1 MLVARNDMIALIRRF
16 SPYLARVRS
25 RALLSTGLV
34 LASPLIGGVLL
45 WLVKLLIDRVLVGGR
60 FDLVPALLAGYVLAV
75 TVKFGMDYID
85 RRLTAAITERIT
97 CDVRTDLFRHLLS
110 ISPGS
115 LGGRSVGDQ
124 LAHFSGDVERVESL
138 IYSGPLGVLSDLG
151 GALVFTVFLFVLSW
165 KLTLLSFGVVPALV
179 VAIRRQSPRVKQAA
193 RVARRQG
200 ARWLSLAEETLGAA
214 PLVHA
219 FGTQTYETARFA
231 RRCESAR
238 RAELRTVARHAWL
251 SLLMETA
258 ATVGGLVVLAVGAYE
273 IRSGAMTLG
282 AVVAFLGSVRSL
294 YDPIRGLGQ
303 AWTRFQRA
311 AIGGD
316 RVATLL
322 DTPSGVEERPSARPL
337 VRVTGAIEWR
347 GVSFAYPRGGKV
359 LDGVSLRIEPGETV
373 AVVGP
378 SGSGKST
385 LVRLLLRLYDPS
397 GGAVLVD
404 GTDVRDVTLASLRR
418 AIAVVLQEPFV
429 FRGTI
434 ADNIRYG
441 RPDAPEQ
448 AVAAAA
454 RAAHAHRFTQALGC
468 GYGAPVG
475 PRGERLSGG
484 QRQRLALARALL
496 REAPILVLDEATAS
510 VDSETEELIRD
521 SVERLAGKRTI
532 LVIGHRLSTVRRAD
546 RVVVIENGHIV
557 EVGRTDTL
565 LRAGTR
571 CHDLFAA
578 QIAVG
583 GGSA

>member
-1 MLVARNDMIALIRRF
+1 M
-16 SPYLARVRS
+16 
-25 RALLSTGLV
+25 
-34 LASPLIGGVLL
+34 
-45 WLVKLLIDRVLVGGR
+45 
-60 FDLVPALLAGYVLAV
+60 
-75 TVKFGMDYID
+75 
-85 RRLTAAITERIT
+85 
-97 CDVRTDLFRHLLS
+97 
-110 ISPGS
+110 
-115 LGGRSVGDQ
+115 
-124 LAHFSGDVERVESL
+124 
-138 IYSGPLGVLSDLG
+138 
-151 GALVFTVFLFVLSW
+151 
-165 KLTLLSFGVVPALV
+165 
-179 VAIRRQSPRVKQAA
+179 
-193 RVARRQG
+193 
-200 ARWLSLAEETLGAA
+200 
-214 PLVHA
+214 
-219 FGTQTYETARFA
+219 
-231 RRCESAR
+231 
-238 RAELRTVARHAWL
+238 
-251 SLLMETA
+251 
-258 ATVGGLVVLAVGAYE
+258 
-273 IRSGAMTLG
+273 
-282 AVVAFLGSVRSL
+282 
-294 YDPIRGLGQ
+294 
-303 AWTRFQRA
+303 
-311 AIGGD
+311 
-316 RVATLL
+316 
-322 DTPSGVEERPSARPL
+322 
-337 VRVTGAIEWR
+337 
-347 GVSFAYPRGGKV
+347 
-359 LDGVSLRIEPGETV
+359 

-404 GTDVRDVTLASLRR
+404 GTDVRELTLASLRH

-441 RPDAPEQ
+441 RPDSPAE

-454 RAAHAHRFTQALGC
+454 RAAHAHRFTQALGR

-521 SVERLAGKRTI
+521 AVERLAGKRTI

-557 EVGRTDTL
+557 EAGRTDTL

>member
-1 MLVARNDMIALIRRF
+1 MIALVRRF
-16 SPYLARVRS
+16 SPYLAQVRS

-34 LASPLIGGVLL
+34 FASPLIGGVLL
-45 WLVKLLIDRVLVGGR
+45 WLLKLLIDRVLVGGR

-75 TVKFGMDYID
+75 AVKFSVDYID
-85 RRLTAAITERIT
+85 RRLAAAIAERIT

-115 LGGRSVGDQ
+115 LRGRSVGDQ

-151 GALVFTVFLFVLSW
+151 GALVFSVFLFVLSW
-165 KLTLLSFGVVPALV
+165 KLTLLAFMVVPPLV

-193 RVARRQG
+193 RVARRQA
-200 ARWLSLAEETLGAA
+200 ARWLALAEETLGAA

-231 RRCESAR
+231 RRCETAR
-238 RAELRTVARHAWL
+238 RAELRTVARQAWL
-251 SLLMETA
+251 SLLIETA
-258 ATVGGLVVLAVGAYE
+258 ATIGGLVVLAVGAYE

-303 AWTRFQRA
+303 ASSRFQRA
-311 AIGGD
+311 AAGGD
-316 RVATLL
+316 RVASLL
-322 DTPSGVEERPSARPL
+322 DARSGVEERPSARPL
-337 VRVTGAIEWR
+337 VGVTGAIEWC
-347 GVSFAYPRGGKV
+347 GVSFAYPRGGKA
-359 LDGVSLRIEPGETV
+359 LDDVSLRIEPGETV

-404 GTDVRDVTLASLRR
+404 GTDVRDVTLASLRH

-441 RPDAPEQ
+441 RPDAPAE

-454 RAAHAHRFTQALGC
+454 RAAHAHRFTQALGR

-510 VDSETEELIRD
+510 VDSETEELIQD
-521 SVERLAGKRTI
+521 AVERLAGQRTI

-557 EVGRTDTL
+557 EAGRTDTL

>member
-1 MLVARNDMIALIRRF
+1 MIGLVRRF
-16 SPYLARVRS
+16 SRYLSRVRS
-25 RALLSTGLV
+25 RLLLSTGLV

-45 WLVKLLIDRVLVGGR
+45 WLLKLLIDRVLVGGR

-75 TVKFGMDYID
+75 AVKFSVDYID
-85 RRLTAAITERIT
+85 RRLAAAIAERIT

-124 LAHFSGDVERVESL
+124 LAHLSGDIERVETL
-138 IYSGPLGVLSDLG
+138 IYSWPLGVLSDLG
-151 GALVFTVFLFVLSW
+151 GALLFTVFLFVLSW
-165 KLTLLSFGVVPALV
+165 KLTLLAFGVVPPLV
-179 VAIRRQSPRVKQAA
+179 VAIRRESPRVKQAA
-193 RVARRQG
+193 RVGRRQA
-200 ARWLSLAEETLGAA
+200 ARWLALAEETLGAA

-219 FGTQTYETARFA
+219 FGTQAHETARFA

-238 RAELRTVARHAWL
+238 RAELRTVARQAWL
-251 SLLMETA
+251 SLLIETA

-303 AWTRFQRA
+303 ASSRFQRA
-311 AIGGD
+311 AAGGD
-316 RVATLL
+316 RVASLL
-322 DTPSGVEERPSARPL
+322 DTPSEVEERPSARPL
-337 VRVTGAIEWR
+337 VGVTGAIEWR
-347 GVSFAYPRGGKV
+347 GVSFAYPRGGKA
-359 LDGVSLRIEPGETV
+359 LDDVSLRIEPGETV
-373 AVVGP
+373 AIVGP

-397 GGAVLVD
+397 SGAVLID

-441 RPDAPEQ
+441 RPDAPAR

-454 RAAHAHRFTQALGC
+454 RAAHAHRFTQALGR

-521 SVERLAGKRTI
+521 AVEQLAGKRTI

-557 EVGRTDTL
+557 EAGRTDTL

-583 GGSA
+583 GGSP

>member
-1 MLVARNDMIALIRRF
+1 MIALVRRF

-25 RALLSTGLV
+25 WALLSTGLV

-45 WLVKLLIDRVLVGGR
+45 WLLKLLIDRVLVGGR

-75 TVKFGMDYID
+75 AVKFSVDYID
-85 RRLTAAITERIT
+85 RRLAAAIAERIT

-165 KLTLLSFGVVPALV
+165 KLTLLAFMVVPPLV

-193 RVARRQG
+193 RVARRQA
-200 ARWLSLAEETLGAA
+200 ARWLALAEETLGAA

-231 RRCESAR
+231 RRCETAR
-238 RAELRTVARHAWL
+238 RAELRTVARQAWL
-251 SLLMETA
+251 SLLIETA
-258 ATVGGLVVLAVGAYE
+258 ATIGGLVVLAVGAYQ

-294 YDPIRGLGQ
+294 YDPIRGVGQ
-303 AWTRFQRA
+303 ASSRFQRA
-311 AIGGD
+311 AAGGD
-316 RVATLL
+316 RVAGLL

-337 VRVTGAIEWR
+337 VGVTGAIEWR
-347 GVSFAYPRGGKV
+347 GVSFAYPRGGKA
-359 LDGVSLRIEPGETV
+359 LDDVSLRIEPGETV

-404 GTDVRDVTLASLRR
+404 GTDVRELTLASLRH

-441 RPDAPEQ
+441 RPDSPAE

-454 RAAHAHRFTQALGC
+454 RAAHAHRFTQALGR

-521 SVERLAGKRTI
+521 AVERLAGKRTI

-557 EVGRTDTL
+557 EAGRTDTL

>member
-1 MLVARNDMIALIRRF
+1 MITLVRRF

-25 RALLSTGLV
+25 RMLLSTGLV

-45 WLVKLLIDRVLVGGR
+45 WLLKSLIDRVLVGGR

-75 TVKFGMDYID
+75 AVKFSVDYID
-85 RRLTAAITERIT
+85 RRLAAAIAERIT
-97 CDVRTDLFRHLLS
+97 CDVRTDLFHHLLS

-151 GALVFTVFLFVLSW
+151 AALVFTVFLFVLSW
-165 KLTLLSFGVVPALV
+165 KLTLLAFMVVPPLV

-193 RVARRQG
+193 RVARRQA
-200 ARWLSLAEETLGAA
+200 ARWLALAEETLGAA

-238 RAELRTVARHAWL
+238 RAELRTVARQAWL
-251 SLLMETA
+251 SLLIETA
-258 ATVGGLVVLAVGAYE
+258 ATIGGLVVLAVGAYQ

-303 AWTRFQRA
+303 ASSRFQRA
-311 AIGGD
+311 AAGGD
-316 RVATLL
+316 RVAGLL

-337 VRVTGAIEWR
+337 VGVTGAIEWR
-347 GVSFAYPRGGKV
+347 GVSFAYPRGGKA
-359 LDGVSLRIEPGETV
+359 LDDVSLRIEPGETV
-373 AVVGP
+373 AIVGP

-404 GTDVRDVTLASLRR
+404 GTDVRELTLASLRH

-441 RPDAPEQ
+441 RPDSPAE

-454 RAAHAHRFTQALGC
+454 RAAHAHRFTQALGR

-510 VDSETEELIRD
+510 VDSETEELIQD
-521 SVERLAGKRTI
+521 AVERLAGQRTI

-546 RVVVIENGHIV
+546 RVVVIENGQIV
-557 EVGRTDTL
+557 EAGRTDTL

>member
-1 MLVARNDMIALIRRF
+1 MLVARNDMIALVRRF